1 MSTYDND
8 PTARTIAPTSGEGVP
23 AAEAERLGEP
33 YRRLLAGRRGLPV
46 PAARPTAIVP
56 GGLYGTDGANLYL
69 VDTASGTAALIGPHG
84 PVEVSIGAL
93 AFSDS
98 GILYGISL
106 TSAAQLYTIDVTTGA
121 ATAVGPLGIGF
132 IFEGGL
138 TFDSTGRLVGV
149 DQGDA
154 GAATTFTIDTATGA
168 ATVLGPLR
176 GQPRDLNGLTRA
188 GDLVYGIDRPTDSLG
203 RLDVTTGSY
212 SVIGVT
218 GVPIGD
224 TGGLAY
230 DPADGSLYATFQAD
244 GGFYRIDPATGAATL
259 IAVNRVDHGLA
270 FAPVDKPRELTT
282 YSVKFVC
289 GVQQEAEPVRT
300 VLRPGEYA
308 TEINIHNPNNRP
320 VRIRKYLLPLVVK
333 DTVIGREPEF
343 SRIWAKDEITLPP
356 DTATLDDCYRIGELL
371 YGSPPPQP
379 LPLTVGFLELVT
391 TAPVVVT
398 VVYTANAADGR
409 TLTMDVERVPG
420 RPKVTG
426 RD

>member
-1 MSTYDND
+1 MGQDD
-8 PTARTIAPTSGEGVP
+8 RTISSISGEGVTGSEAARFDERYRRRMAARRELPAP
-23 AAEAERLGEP
+23 AAG
-33 YRRLLAGRRGLPV
+33 
-46 PAARPTAIVP
+46 PAALVP
-56 GGLYGTDGANLYL
+56 GALYGTDGANLYL
-69 VDTASGTAALIGPHG
+69 IDPATGAAALIGPHG
-84 PVEVSIGAL
+84 PVEFAIGAI

-106 TSAAQLYTIDVTTGA
+106 TSTARLYTIDVTTGA

-138 TFDSTGRLVGV
+138 TFDASGRLLGV

-154 GAATTFTIDTATGA
+154 ATATTFTIDTATGA
-168 ATVLGPLR
+168 ATILGPPS

-188 GDLVYGIDRPTDSLG
+188 GDIVYGIDRPTDSLG
-203 RLDVTTGSY
+203 RLSVATGDY
-212 SVIGVT
+212 TVIGGT
-218 GVPIGD
+218 GVPVGD

-230 DPADGSLYATFQAD
+230 RSTDGTLYATFEAD
-244 GGFYRIDPATGAATL
+244 GGFYRIDPVTGAATL

-270 FAPVDKPRELTT
+270 FAPADEPGELTS

-289 GVQQEAEPVRT
+289 GVQQETEPVRT

-308 TEINIHNPNNRP
+308 TEINVHNPNNRP

-343 SRIWAKDEITLPP
+343 SRIWARDEITLPP

-371 YGSPPPQP
+371 YGTPPPQP
-379 LPLTVGFLELVT
+379 LPLTVGFLELVSN
-391 TAPVVVT
+391 APVIVD
-398 VVYTANAADGR
+398 VVYTANVPDGR

-420 RPKVTG
+420 RPKEMR